1 MKTQHGLIENLLNGF
16 VKHRCIG
23 GLLLLYTIMLYL
35 QTDLFNTLKY
45 ERANITLTGYY
56 RLITSQLVHINIKH
70 FTANISALIIC
81 YLFAVN
87 TNQIKDFCLSF
98 IFCLVATGLGVHY
111 ILTDVSW
118 IAGSSGF
125 LHGVVFVLLTRFVI
139 AGSGILSWSLLTLFV
154 VKLASEFFYGS
165 FSEDELGFTVI
176 YDEHLMGAF
185 SGVLYLL
192 MNYILLR
199 YTKTPIH

>member
-1 MKTQHGLIENLLNGF
+1 ML
-16 VKHRCIG
+16 
-23 GLLLLYTIMLYL
+23 MLYL
-35 QTDLFNTLKY
+35 QSDLFDALKY
-45 ERANITLTGYY
+45 ERDNITLTGYY

-81 YLFAVN
+81 YIFAIN

-98 IFCLVATGLGVHY
+98 LFCLTATGLGIHY

-125 LHGVVFVLLTRFVI
+125 LHGVVIVLLTRFVI
-139 AGSGILSWSLLTLFV
+139 ANSGILSWSLLTLFV

-165 FSEDELGFTVI
+165 FSEGELGFTVI
-176 YDEHLMGAF
+176 YEAHLIGAF

-192 MNYILLR
+192 MTYVLPR
-199 YTKTPIH
+199 YTKDLIH